1 MKQSALKIINPIL
14 MISLLIQLIAVG
26 LMVSELAEGNK
37 ELGMLIFMAHKFN
50 GIALVVIGL
59 IHLIYN
65 WNWVKAQ
72 FKSK

>member
-50 GIALVVIGL
+50 GMALVVIGL